1 MRASSVDIFVVEVL
15 KEEHSHLSSQE
26 IFHHVQ
32 QKLPAVNP
40 STVYRSLDR
49 LVNAGK
55 VSISDMGTGSE
66 VYELTEG
73 DIHHHLVCEKCGAI
87 LTIHHEDVDGFFEK
101 LEAEKHF
108 KILTNHLVLFGLC
121 EKCQAVSEPLGEDQS
136 R

>member
-1 MRASSVDIFVVEVL
+1 MRASSVDIFVIEVL

-26 IFHHVQ
+26 IFHRVQ

-87 LTIHHEDVDGFFEK
+87 LTIRHEDVDGLFAK
-101 LEAEKHF
+101 LEAENHF
-108 KILTNHLVLFGLC
+108 KILTNHLVLFGVC
-121 EKCQAVSEPLGEDQS
+121 EKCQADNESVEDDQS